1 MNESAKLLLHN
12 NNARRELCK
21 NIVSLDE
28 SCTIEHVRSAIVPTV
43 TRALAVEDD
52 NDADNDVDADADT
65 DAERQVLRAEFL
77 KHRESAVTPLMLACD
92 KGKIACLQYFQS
104 LYDNQDQSER
114 DKKALDHLLGDC
126 LYSSQA
132 DGNNQAIHYTISSP
146 GALEFLAN
154 ILRAQRRTGGNKMG
168 TGMDMEIQMSLDE
181 ACLVLLSQENDHA
194 DTPFMMAAAEGRKVT
209 IETWIRIALSHGS
222 KSNKRKEA
230 IQEILHR
237 TNHARDSALSLA
249 GHGHHELVEF
259 LTSFHERFACP
270 LVQVTYSDIQR
281 VDEIA
286 NKLKDIESQVPT
298 DRLEEFKLRQQNVNR
313 CLILLRT
320 ASARHAEEMSKLLL
334 SESEP
339 NQAPVLARREKKK
352 KKKKA
357 AIHSTRTNNQHDR
370 ATDGEHNDSVRI
382 SEENHAVQNQA
393 VELSKP
399 KFVTME
405 DGTIISDHQKVVDSP
420 SRVNLELAMGLDQKP
435 IELLLKE
442 RCDDTLS
449 QQSEELMDA
458 LCLDASMLLLS
469 PHALAMN
476 LSPSQLEA
484 VDTVLK
490 NQLNAVAQAKIIHDR
505 LMAKTI
511 DETGISS

>member
-1 MNESAKLLLHN
+1 MNDSAKLLLHN
-12 NNARRELCK
+12 NSLRELCK
-21 NIVSLDE
+21 NVVSLGE
-28 SCTIEHVRSAIVPTV
+28 SCTIEQVHSVLVPTV
-43 TRALAVEDD
+43 SKALALDD
-52 NDADNDVDADADT
+52 G
-65 DAERQVLRAEFL
+65 AESQGLSAEFS
-77 KHRESAVTPLMLACD
+77 KHHESAVTPLMLACD

-104 LYDNQDQSER
+104 LYENQDQNER
-114 DKKALDHLLGDC
+114 GRKTLDHLLGDC

-132 DGNNQAIHYTISSP
+132 DGNNQAIHYAISSP
-146 GALEFLAN
+146 GALEILAN
-154 ILRAQRRTGGNKMG
+154 ILRAQRRMSANE
-168 TGMDMEIQMSLDE
+168 MENQMSLDE

-222 KSNKRKEA
+222 KSNNRKEA
-230 IQEILHR
+230 IQKILHR
-237 TNHARDSALSLA
+237 KNHASDSALSLA
-249 GHGHHELVEF
+249 GHGHHEVVEF
-259 LTSFHERFACP
+259 LTSVHESFACP
-270 LVQVTYSDIQR
+270 VVQVTYSDIQR

-286 NKLKDIESQVPT
+286 NKMKGIECRVPT

-313 CLILLRT
+313 CLVLLRT
-320 ASARHAEEMSKLLL
+320 ASTRHAEEISKLLL
-334 SESEP
+334 SESEANETP
-339 NQAPVLARREKKK
+339 ILAKSEKKK

-357 AIHSTRTNNQHDR
+357 AINVTKTNNQQEHVTNREHD
-370 ATDGEHNDSVRI
+370 GSVRI
-382 SEENHAVQNQA
+382 IQKNHAVQNQA

-405 DGTIISDHQKVVDSP
+405 DGTIVSEKQRVVDSP
-420 SRVNLELAMGLDQKP
+420 SWLNLERAKGLDQKP

-442 RCDDTLS
+442 ICDDTLS

-458 LCLDASMLLLS
+458 LCLDPSMLLLS

-505 LMAKTI
+505 LMAKTV
-511 DETGISS
+511 DETGIRS